1 MTKTQFMREAF
12 SDMGD
17 HVHKAC
23 YDAILKGDLVEVA
36 RLIGAAT
43 TQVVTEHEGDLE
55 LGYEGGNVLMNME
68 KILDDR
74 NRARDINDENKEI
87 T

>member
-1 MTKTQFMREAF
+1 MTKSDFMREAF

-17 HVHKAC
+17 HVHRAC

-43 TQVVTEHEGDLE
+43 TQAIVEHEADLD
-55 LGYEGGNVLMNME
+55 LGYEGGNILMNME

-74 NRARDINDENKEI
+74 DRALDINEENKEI

>member
-1 MTKTQFMREAF
+1 MTKSDFMREAF

-17 HVHKAC
+17 HVHRAC
-23 YDAILKGDLVEVA
+23 YDAILKGDLVEVS

-43 TQVVTEHEGDLE
+43 TQAVVEHESDLDWRWAAKAE
-55 LGYEGGNVLMNME
+55 MNME

-74 NRARDINDENKEI
+74 DRARDINKANKEI

>member
-1 MTKTQFMREAF
+1 MTKSDFMREAF

-17 HVHKAC
+17 HIHKSC

-43 TQVVTEHEGDLE
+43 TQAIVEHEADLE
-55 LGYEGGNVLMNME
+55 LGYKSGDILMNME

-74 NRARDINDENKEI
+74 DRAWDINEENKEI